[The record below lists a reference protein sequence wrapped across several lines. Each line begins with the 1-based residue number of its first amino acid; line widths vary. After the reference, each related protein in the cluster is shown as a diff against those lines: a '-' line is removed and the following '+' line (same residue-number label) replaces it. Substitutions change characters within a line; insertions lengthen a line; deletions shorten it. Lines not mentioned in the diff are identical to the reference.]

1 MDISNL
7 QSAVNNDAIPNIFV
21 DFEKSIGSPLL
32 FRKKN
37 RENIYYDSV
46 TIKNT
51 SNMSGKSEIKHLFPS
66 QEIPTKKNSI
76 FMSFLSIL
84 LIALSVM
91 MLIMQVAA

>member
-1 MDISNL
+1 
-7 QSAVNNDAIPNIFV
+7 
-21 DFEKSIGSPLL
+21 
-32 FRKKN
+32 
-37 RENIYYDSV
+37 
-46 TIKNT
+46 
-51 SNMSGKSEIKHLFPS
+51 MSGKSEIKHLFPS